1 MGYKVI
7 LSPIALEDFRQ
18 IVTYIAQND
27 PAFAQQLGHWLLD
40 QAEMLGYLPHT
51 AHPRQ
56 GWLPRR

>member
-1 MGYKVI
+1 
-7 LSPIALEDFRQ
+7 
-18 IVTYIAQND
+18 
-27 PAFAQQLGHWLLD
+27 LLD